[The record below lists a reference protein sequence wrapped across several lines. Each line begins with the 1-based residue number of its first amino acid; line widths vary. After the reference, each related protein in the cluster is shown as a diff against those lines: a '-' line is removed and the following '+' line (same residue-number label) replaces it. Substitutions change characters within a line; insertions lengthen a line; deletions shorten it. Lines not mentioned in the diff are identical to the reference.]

1 VKRLTAEL
9 LGYVMWYGVLIGPGA
24 CLLASGFF
32 LWRQRPL
39 FSNWRN
45 LAGIVSL
52 ICSAA
57 GVVTLWMA
65 FFYQRKYGFEFNDPT
80 VRLEF
85 VHRGSLFASCGM
97 LIGLMGKKRAR
108 SFGVVACVLL
118 QLYWL
123 VLVEQI

>member
-85 VHRGSLFASCGM
+85 GM